1 MAKKFTTDKKIY
13 LKPISPTKLVDGAGN
28 EYKCPK
34 DNVSKE
40 RVARAFK
47 EGDRAVKIMDKDGT
61 LTMGTV
67 DIKYFESGPNAYK
80 GPDWDMLNALRVN
93 KVGNNIKLPK
103 AQVELMQFISTS
115 ESLKPKSLFMEGTK
129 WKFLVRSAMRGKN
142 IMMTGPA
149 GCGKTMAAKSL
160 TNTLERPNF
169 YFNLGAT
176 QDPRATLIGNTHFNK
191 KDGTFF
197 SEALFVKAIQ
207 TEGAIILLDELSR
220 AHPEAHNILM
230 TVLDEGQRYLRLDE
244 AEGAPTIKVADG
256 VTFVATANIGN
267 EYTATRVMDRAL
279 LDRFIIVEM
288 DVLGYDEEVE
298 LLKFLFPLVNNKDI
312 ESVASIVSDTR
323 NELKGEMP
331 RLSTHI
337 STRSSVEMVSLIY
350 DGFNLAEASEVCIY
364 PLFDNAGGI
373 DSERTFIKQIVQKYI
388 PQDNTDEDLF
398 NTEDIDDNSDNE

>member
-398 NTEDIDDNSDNE
+398 NTEDIDDSIDA